1 MKEYIEL
8 YRTASRRILLYCD
21 FACNSGFAEVA
32 TQVLRG
38 LEPVLKKNDWV
49 VDVAAIN
56 YHGANFLYS
65 SRIRVINPASFAKN
79 LDDIY
84 RRDGVAMML
93 KEGEYDLLWCIND
106 IDVLHQFIEL
116 CGYVRSMR
124 VKHQRRTF
132 KIMVYTPI
140 DSKPKRDNALR
151 LMNHADDVVTYT
163 NYGQKLLY
171 NVKKGKT
178 ITVIGHGCSYL
189 ESEEV
194 IQNNPL
200 GKFISPERKELRK
213 KYFGCDDDDINE
225 WIVYGNINRN
235 SVRKNIGDT
244 ILAFSKVKSVTKD
257 KKIKLYLQ
265 CDPKDPMGV
274 DVEQCCM
281 ALDLVYGTDVI
292 VPKNYDHLKGGYSEA
307 EMKDI
312 YRCLDA
318 YVTTTMAEG
327 WGLTVVEAMGM
338 GIPTIY
344 PNHTSL
350 TEITKNSGFRVNE
363 VIETIPAFDAN
374 NVRYKAALPFI
385 EHMMY
390 QIYMHHRFDA
400 DGYASSMIPVIQR
413 QYEVAKSYEWKN
425 IVADW
430 EKKLSWILK

>member
-1 MKEYIEL
+1 MKEYVEL

-38 LEPVLKKNDWV
+38 LIPVLQKKNWV
-49 VDVAAIN
+49 CDVAAIN
-56 YHGANFLYS
+56 YHAENFLYS
-65 SRIRVINPASFAKN
+65 DRIRVINPISFAKN
-79 LDDIY
+79 RDDIY

-116 CGYVRSMR
+116 CNYVRSMR
-124 VKHQRRTF
+124 IKHQRRTF

-140 DSKPKRDNALR
+140 DSKPKKDNALR
-151 LMNHADDVVTYT
+151 VMNYADDMVTYT
-163 NYGQKLLY
+163 KYGQKLLY
-171 NVKKGKT
+171 DVKKGKT
-178 ITVIGHGCSYL
+178 ITVIRHGCSYL
-189 ESEEV
+189 ESEAV
-194 IQNNPL
+194 IQNDPL
-200 GKFISPERKELRK
+200 GKFIAPERKELRK
-213 KYFGCDDDDINE
+213 KYFGCDDEDINE
-225 WIVYGNINRN
+225 WFVYGNINRN

-244 ILAFSKVKSVTKD
+244 ILAFSKIKASTNSKV
-257 KKIKLYLQ
+257 KLYLQ

-292 VPKNYDHLKGGYSEA
+292 VPKNYDHLKGGYSEG

-327 WGLTVVEAMGM
+327 WGLTVMEAMGM

-350 TEITKNSGFRVNE
+350 TEITKNRGFRVNE

-374 NVRYKAALPFI
+374 NVRFKAELSSV
-385 EHMMY
+385 EKMMTSVLY
-390 QIYMHHRFDA
+390 HSRLDMN
-400 DGYASSMIPVIQR
+400 GYSQTMIPVIQR

-425 IVADW
+425 IVEDW